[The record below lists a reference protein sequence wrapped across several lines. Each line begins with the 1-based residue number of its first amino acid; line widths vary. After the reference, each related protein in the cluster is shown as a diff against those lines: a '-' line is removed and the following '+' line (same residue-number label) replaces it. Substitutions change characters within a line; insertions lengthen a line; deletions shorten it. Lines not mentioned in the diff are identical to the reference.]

1 MFYTKIMND
10 NLKIL
15 ILEDNPTDA
24 DLVINE
30 LNKSELCYTTEI
42 AQTREEFEISLEKF
56 NPDIILSDYSL
67 PSFDGVTAFHIKQK
81 KHSHIPF
88 IIVSGV
94 IGEEN
99 AVELI
104 KNGVTDYA
112 LKDKLFTLVPKITRA
127 LNDANEKNKKCISDE
142 IMKLQHEKL
151 FEIAFLQSHQVRVPI
166 VHILGLFKLFNF
178 DNFTDPINAE
188 IICKLKITAEEFD
201 KVIQEIV
208 QKTNEIKNIQ

>member
-1 MFYTKIMND
+1 MNN

-24 DLVINE
+24 DLVIRE
-30 LNKSELCYTTEI
+30 LKKSGLCFTTEI
-42 AQTREEFEISLEKF
+42 TQTREEFEISLENF
-56 NPDIILSDYSL
+56 SPDIILSDYSL
-67 PSFDGVTAFHIKQK
+67 PSFDGVTAFHIKQR

-112 LKDKLFTLVPKITRA
+112 LKDKLFTLIPKITRA
-127 LNDANEKNKKCISDE
+127 LNDVEEKNKKNISDK
-142 IMKLQHEKL
+142 ILKLQHEKL
-151 FEIAFLQSHQVRVPI
+151 FEIAFLQSHQVRVPV

-178 DNFTDPINAE
+178 DNSFDPINAE
-188 IICKLKITAEEFD
+188 ILCKLKIASEEFD
-201 KVIQEIV
+201 NVIRDIV
-208 QKTNEIKNIQ
+208 QKTSEIKNIQ